1 MATRRTKWWTLV
13 WPDGSLDIDHDNHLH
28 LETSRRAAKGEAY
41 NFDPMPLICQVDI
54 RLVGKPESVEPKR
67 SS

>member
-28 LETSRRAAKGEAY
+28 LETSRNDAMRESLC
-41 NFDPMPLICQVDI
+41 FDPDATPVQVEI
-54 RLVGKPESVEPKR
+54 RLLGNPVKRKKPS
-67 SS
+67 